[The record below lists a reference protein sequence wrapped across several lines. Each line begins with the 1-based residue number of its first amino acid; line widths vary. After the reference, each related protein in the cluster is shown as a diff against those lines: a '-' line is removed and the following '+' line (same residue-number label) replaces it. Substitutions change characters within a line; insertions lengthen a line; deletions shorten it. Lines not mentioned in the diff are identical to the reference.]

1 MPPQYYVS
9 EKVPCPNCDGKGE
22 WPSNYWRLFWIWCK
36 SWLDTKKTMPSPEAC
51 TTWWANQ
58 GYPDMSKLPREIET
72 CGECKGSGEVYRI
85 APLAEALRQISFMPH
100 APNDSGDDD
109 NSMPY

>member
-36 SWLDTKKTMPSPEAC
+36 SWLDIKKTMPSPENFAKWC
-51 TTWWANQ
+51 EWQ
-58 GYPDMSKLPREIET
+58 GYPDMSKLPPEIET
-72 CGECKGSGEVYRI
+72 CGECKGEGEVYRI
-85 APLAEALRQISFMPH
+85 APLAEALRQIGF
-100 APNDSGDDD
+100 APPDPEHDED
-109 NSMPY
+109 SMPY